1 MKPKSIQ
8 IKERLHEIVF
18 EADTRAGKLFDLTI
32 MGLIVASTIVVMLES
47 VEWMRLEYG
56 RIFYVVEWCFT
67 TVFTIEYL
75 LRLYSVRRPI
85 KYVTSFFGVIDLLSI
100 LPAYVS
106 LFIPGAQTLL
116 AIRALRLIRV
126 FRVFKL
132 GYFVKEGF
140 IIVTAL
146 RASRAKITVFLTFV
160 FLSVIVIGAVMYMV
174 EGGTNKDF
182 SSIPQSMYWA
192 IVTLTTVG
200 YGDLTP
206 ITGFGQFLSAF
217 VMILGYA
224 VIAVPTGIVSAE
236 MVRSTKQVVTNT
248 QACPVCSHE
257 GHDND
262 ADYCKYCGSKLN
274 ED

>member
-1 MKPKSIQ
+1 MK
-8 IKERLHEIVF
+8 IKERLHEIIF

-32 MGLIVASTIVVMLES
+32 MAFIVASTIVVMLES
-47 VEWMRLEYG
+47 VEWMRLKYG
-56 RIFYVVEWCFT
+56 RIFYAVEWGFT

-75 LRLYSVRRPI
+75 LRLYTIRRPV
-85 KYVTSFFGVIDLLSI
+85 KYATSFFGIIDLLSI
-100 LPAYVS
+100 LPAYAS

-116 AIRALRLIRV
+116 AIRALRLIRI

-140 IIVTAL
+140 LIVSAL

-174 EGGTNKDF
+174 EGGVNKDF

-217 VMILGYA
+217 VMILGYS

-236 MVRSTKQVVTNT
+236 MIRSTKQVSTNT

-262 ADYCKYCGSKLN
+262 ADYCKYCGSKLH

>member
-1 MKPKSIQ
+1 MKPKSKLV
-8 IKERLHEIVF
+8 KEKLHEIIF
-18 EADTRAGKLFDLTI
+18 EADTWAGKLFDMTI
-32 MGLIVASTIVVMLES
+32 LAFTITSTFVVMLES
-47 VEWMRLEYG
+47 VEWIRMKYG
-56 RIFYVVEWCFT
+56 RIFYMVEWGFT
-67 TVFTIEYL
+67 AIFTVEYL
-75 LRLYSVRRPI
+75 LRLYCVRRPL
-85 KYVTSFFGVIDLLSI
+85 KYATSFFGVIDLLSTV
-100 LPAYVS
+100 PTYVS

-116 AIRALRLIRV
+116 AIRALRLIRI

-140 IIVTAL
+140 MIVSAL
-146 RASRAKITVFLTFV
+146 RASRAKITVFLTFI
-160 FLSVIVIGAVMYMV
+160 FLSVIVIGAIMYLV

-206 ITGFGQFLSAF
+206 ITNLGQFLSAF

-224 VIAVPTGIVSAE
+224 VIAVPTGIVSSE
-236 MVRSTKQVVTNT
+236 LIRSTKQVSTNT
-248 QACPVCSHE
+248 QSCPACSHE